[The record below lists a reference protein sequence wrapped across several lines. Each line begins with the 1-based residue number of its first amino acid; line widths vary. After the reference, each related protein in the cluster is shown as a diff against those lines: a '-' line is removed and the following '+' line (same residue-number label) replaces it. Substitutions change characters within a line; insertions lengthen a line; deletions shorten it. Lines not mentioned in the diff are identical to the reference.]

1 MSQLQLKQNDDYDK
15 ILHISIKLVV
25 LQNLRICYF
34 NELDQDLPQETKN
47 FRSCC
52 ILDEIKLILDNLVPY
67 IQWLA
72 NIDSGDVIV
81 NKPIRDG
88 VDKLIPDLDEYYQFT
103 LEEVRKK
110 EERLRLINLERSIF
124 ANEQ

>member
-1 MSQLQLKQNDDYDK
+1 MSQLQLNQNDDYDK

-25 LQNLRICYF
+25 LQNLRMCYL

-52 ILDEIKLILDNLVPY
+52 ILDEIKLILDNLVLY

-72 NIDSGDVIV
+72 SVEAGDTIV
-81 NKPIRDG
+81 DKPIRDA

-103 LEEVRKK
+103 IDEFRKK